1 MQQPKKRPDTPL
13 APTPKITYKNL
24 GLARSASNNA
34 AGRDTNTPATKKDSA
49 DYRKGY
55 AMGVK
60 GKKVSAIEN
69 KTQGKNQYV
78 EKGRW
83 EGQNA
88 NKTDDTYFPT
98 VKAKLGNIKNK
109 KK

>member
-13 APTPKITYKNL
+13 APTPKVTYKNL

-34 AGRDTNTPATKKDSA
+34 AGRDTNAPATAQDSA
-49 DYRKGY
+49 DYRKGFG
-55 AMGVK
+55 MGLK
-60 GKKVSAIEN
+60 GKKVSDIEI
-69 KTQGKNQYV
+69 KYQGKNQFV

-88 NKTDDTYFPT
+88 KPVKKTNTVKKNKT
-98 VKAKLGNIKNK
+98 K
-109 KK
+109 